1 MINYDMKEIRNI
13 AFLGHKS
20 SGKTSLIESM
30 LVTSGTIPKKNNID
44 FTINTSVNPIEFKG
58 HKYNILDT
66 PGYFDFL
73 SESHAAVR
81 VSGGGVL
88 VIDAETGIEVGTEKS
103 WEILEESKKPYFIF
117 LNKMD
122 RDIKDYN
129 KILESLKEKFGKKV
143 APFCIPI
150 IEDEKFKGFV
160 NVVDMIGRIYNGKE
174 CINAPIPDYI
184 NVTDVRN
191 MLLEAVA
198 EIDDTYMD
206 KFFAG
211 EEFTTDE
218 IRDGLHKGVV
228 AGNIVPVI
236 VGSAQ
241 NNIGI
246 QTLFTM
252 LYNYMPTP
260 SEMKDGKREGLSLDL
275 ESIEIRQVSENEAFS
290 ALVFKT
296 YVDPFLGKI
305 SLFKVNSGT
314 IKKDTEILNSS
325 KNKKERISHLFFMR
339 NNTQIPTDEIRAG
352 DIGATSKLVY
362 TQTGD
367 TLCSKDRPI
376 IYEKTFI
383 LSPAIYYSITPK
395 DKNDDEKLSTSLQKI
410 TEEDPSVVL
419 ERSKETKELLLGCQ
433 GDKHL
438 EVALNKLESKF
449 GVHAL
454 VSEPTVAY
462 KETIR
467 KAVTVQGKH
476 KKQSGGAGQYG
487 DVFIKFEPSTEV
499 FEFHDEIHGGV
510 VPKQYIPAVEKGII
524 EAMEKGSLAG
534 FPVINIKATLNDGS
548 YHAVDSNEISFKL
561 AAILAFRKAMEI
573 ANPVLLEPIMK
584 ITIEVPEEYIG
595 DIMGD
600 LNKRRGKIIRMEQNK
615 PGKQLIIADVPHNE
629 ILKYALDLKSM
640 TQGRGISNF
649 EFSHYQELQGP
660 LADKIIAS
668 QKNNK

>member
-1 MINYDMKEIRNI
+1 M
-13 AFLGHKS
+13 
-20 SGKTSLIESM
+20 
-30 LVTSGTIPKKNNID
+30 
-44 FTINTSVNPIEFKG
+44 
-58 HKYNILDT
+58 
-66 PGYFDFL
+66 
-73 SESHAAVR
+73 
-81 VSGGGVL
+81 
-88 VIDAETGIEVGTEKS
+88 
-103 WEILEESKKPYFIF
+103 
-117 LNKMD
+117 
-122 RDIKDYN
+122 
-129 KILESLKEKFGKKV
+129 
-143 APFCIPI
+143 
-150 IEDEKFKGFV
+150 
-160 NVVDMIGRIYNGKE
+160 
-174 CINAPIPDYI
+174 
-184 NVTDVRN
+184 
-191 MLLEAVA
+191 
-198 EIDDTYMD
+198 
-206 KFFAG
+206 
-211 EEFTTDE
+211 
-218 IRDGLHKGVV
+218 
-228 AGNIVPVI
+228 
-236 VGSAQ
+236 
-241 NNIGI
+241 
-246 QTLFTM
+246 
-252 LYNYMPTP
+252 
-260 SEMKDGKREGLSLDL
+260 
-275 ESIEIRQVSENEAFS
+275 
-290 ALVFKT
+290 
-296 YVDPFLGKI
+296 
-305 SLFKVNSGT
+305 FKVNSGT

-600 LNKRRGKIIRMEQNK
+600 LNKRRGKIIGMEQNK